1 MNYKRQYISSISKK
15 ITFIS
20 FFLSLTIGL
29 LFFPD
34 SSMIFMFVFIVTLFS
49 NNYGQE
55 VLLLFAGEDLKLEI
69 QIGNVGLA
77 YLKLAINIFK
87 ANGKITENELIKV
100 ENYMKSEFGNEIG
113 QVSRNFVKKHRFK
126 DYEVK
131 NTCRS
136 LRNLGHTHKLQFI
149 YQLFALAFIDKE
161 LHKKEE
167 QIILRVVKELNINL
181 LHYKKIKSM
190 YTKSKKSQSRYTYTS
205 QKNYRILK
213 NFFSGA
219 SYAYLELGVS
229 PNITD
234 DELKTVYRELAKKYH
249 PDKWINKKITE
260 HKKAKEK
267 FQQIN
272 NAYDLIKKA
281 RNLK

>member
-1 MNYKRQYISSISKK
+1 MNYKRQYTNSITRN
-15 ITFIS
+15 ITIASFIV
-20 FFLSLTIGL
+20 SLTIGL
-29 LFFPD
+29 VFFPD
-34 SSMIFMFVFIVTLFS
+34 SSMIFLFVLLITLLS
-49 NNYGQE
+49 NSYGQE

-69 QIGNVGLA
+69 QIGNIGLS
-77 YLKLAINIFK
+77 YLKLAITIFNAK
-87 ANGKITENELIKV
+87 GKITEKELIKV
-100 ENYMKSEFGNEIG
+100 ENYMNSEFGKEIG

-131 NTCRS
+131 NTCRNLKS
-136 LRNLGHTHKLQFI
+136 LGHTHKLQFI

-167 QIILRVVKELNINL
+167 QIILCVVKELNVNL

-190 YTKSKKSQSRYTYTS
+190 YAKSKNSQSRRINSS

-219 SYAYLELGVS
+219 SFAYLELGVS

-234 DELKTVYRELAKKYH
+234 NELKKIYRELAKKYH
-249 PDKWINKKITE
+249 PDKWTNKEITE

-267 FQQIN
+267 FQRIN
-272 NAYDLIKKA
+272 NAYDIIKKA